1 MSTTRLRDLNELL
14 TRFSPLLKFLRQ
26 SPQEI
31 SKVSV
36 NWNTGALC
44 SAPQALMEFL
54 LSLSLVAPANNGSPV
69 LTGAGLSLIS
79 KLLIDYSQLEEK
91 TVGER
96 YLIQR
101 RVAEGTE
108 SVAFEGIH
116 RALGSHLC
124 FKVFRPG
131 QSSPSDGFQTRLGAV
146 GRSDTLVLPTD
157 VIDVELRDM
166 AGERCRVPCL
176 VYPFITHPTFSAFI
190 KKEKPLSPFFI
201 KEFIVKVATGLRE
214 LEANGL
220 HHGDLHENNILC
232 GKNPDNSVDIKIID
246 ITGSREN
253 NSAFT
258 SRKTDFEAFQEHLRT
273 ILYNLPLPRMSVQKH
288 LGAPTFELI
297 KYILDRKAL
306 SFAEVLQLVESQ
318 RPYLRYVER
327 RDAFLRQ
334 KFPTSGDPSLSL
346 LRYEEIINPREARA
360 LFLPYRPL
368 FDELSEFGNAILYGH
383 RGSGK
388 SSYLGSMA
396 YFPSTEGALLDPRQS
411 FGVFFACRQGEFK
424 HFSNALVEFSRPT
437 QLRIKHLLILKII
450 RKTIG
455 VLRDAGRNG
464 ELIHG
469 DQTYRLSGF
478 LEAYVNSG
486 TTLTVTAAGVT
497 ELHNLHASLL
507 RNEVEEI
514 DQLFSRHGGTRS
526 YRLLTERNLVEFYEV
541 VRTCF
546 TDLASTRF
554 FILFDDAGVP
564 NVPRETQ
571 AVLNE
576 LIRCTNSVFCIK
588 VSAERFSYTKDS
600 ADGKPLEQSHDF
612 KTYDIS
618 ERLRLGTPSE
628 DKRRRINEHFRELIE
643 LRLSRYSSRNIED
656 YLGKNPVK
664 SSDFIRQLAERPN
677 RPPLYAGW
685 GIIWQLAD
693 RTPRHLLELVSQIF
707 SDAGINHQS
716 PAALIPVE
724 QQSASVIAYST
735 TKLRSLGFIPGA
747 LPGETHRLSLGA
759 RLQSFATSFG
769 KIARA
774 YLKKGRMRSSGR
786 RVRFYELLAIELDDT
801 LVLSHE
807 PGAVLEGLVRYAVL
821 DDTKLTQTRD
831 DKLRKPIYI
840 LNRVFCPALQI
851 SFRREV
857 HLRLSSKR
865 FETYLQDPEA
875 FSSRYVRKKKADIG
889 SSERDLFTDH

>member
-1 MSTTRLRDLNELL
+1 MSTTRVRNLNELL
-14 TRFSPLLKFLRQ
+14 TRFSPLLEFLRLRPDAIREVHVDWRSGELHSAPESLVDCLRSLGLLTGSGAASPRL
-26 SPQEI
+26 SPQ
-31 SKVSV
+31 
-36 NWNTGALC
+36 
-44 SAPQALMEFL
+44 
-54 LSLSLVAPANNGSPV
+54 
-69 LTGAGLSLIS
+69 GLSLIS
-79 KLLIDYSQLEEK
+79 KLLINYAQLEGT
-91 TVGER
+91 TVGAR

-116 RALGSHLC
+116 RALSSHLC

-131 QSSPSDGFQTRLGAV
+131 QTSPVDGFESRLGTI
-146 GRSDTLVLPTD
+146 GRSDVLVLPTD
-157 VIDVELRDM
+157 VIDIELVDIV
-166 AGERCRVPCL
+166 GGGVCVPCL

-214 LEANGL
+214 LELHGL
-220 HHGDLHENNILC
+220 RHGDLHANNILC
-232 GKNPDNSVDIKIID
+232 GKNPDNSIDIKIID

-253 NSAFT
+253 SSAFT
-258 SRKTDFEAFQEHLRT
+258 STKTDFEAFQEHLRT

-288 LGAPTFELI
+288 LGAPTFELV
-297 KYILDRKAL
+297 KYILDHEAL
-306 SFAEVLQLVESQ
+306 TFGEVLQLVESQ
-318 RPYLRYVER
+318 KPYLRYVER
-327 RDAFLRQ
+327 REAFLRQ
-334 KFPTSGDPSLSL
+334 KFPTSGDTSLSL
-346 LRYEEIINPREARA
+346 LRYEEIINPREART

-368 FDELSEFGNAILYGH
+368 FDDLSGFGNAILYGH

-396 YFPSTEGALLDPRQS
+396 YFPGTEGALLNPRES
-411 FGVFFACRQGEFK
+411 FGIFFACRQGEFK
-424 HFSNALVEFSRPT
+424 HFSNALVEFSRRT

-464 ELIHG
+464 EIVHG
-469 DQTYRLSGF
+469 DQTYRLSTF
-478 LEAYVNSG
+478 LESYVNSG
-486 TTLTVTAAGVT
+486 TTLAVTAAGVT

-514 DQLFSRHGGTRS
+514 DQLFSRSDESRN
-526 YRLLTERNLVEFYEV
+526 YRLLTERNLVEFFEI

-546 TDLASTRF
+546 TDLASARF
-554 FILFDDAGVP
+554 FILFDDAGAP
-564 NVPRETQ
+564 NVPSETQ

-588 VSAERFSYTKDS
+588 VSAERFSYTKES
-600 ADGKPLEQSHDF
+600 ADGKPLEQSHDYRS
-612 KTYDIS
+612 YDIS

-643 LRLSRYSSRNIED
+643 RRLSRYASKRIVD
-656 YLGKNPVK
+656 YLGKSPVK
-664 SSDFIRQLAERPN
+664 PSEFIRGLVERPN
-677 RPPLYAGW
+677 KPPLYAGW
-685 GIIWQLAD
+685 DIIWQLAD
-693 RTPRHLLELVSQIF
+693 RTPRHLLELISQVF
-707 SDAGINHQS
+707 ADAGVNEHT
-716 PAALIPVE
+716 PAAVIPVE

-747 LPGETHRLSLGA
+747 LPGDTHRLSLGA

-774 YLKKGRMRSSGR
+774 YLKKGRMRSAGN

-801 LVLSHE
+801 LTLGSDHA
-807 PGAVLEGLVRYAVL
+807 AVLEGLVRYAVL

-851 SFRREV
+851 SYRREV
-857 HLRLSSKR
+857 HLRLSSTR
-865 FETYLQDPEA
+865 FETYLDDPEA
-875 FSSRYVRKKKADIG
+875 FASHYVRRMPDASPDQDDFFN
-889 SSERDLFTDH
+889 EPL